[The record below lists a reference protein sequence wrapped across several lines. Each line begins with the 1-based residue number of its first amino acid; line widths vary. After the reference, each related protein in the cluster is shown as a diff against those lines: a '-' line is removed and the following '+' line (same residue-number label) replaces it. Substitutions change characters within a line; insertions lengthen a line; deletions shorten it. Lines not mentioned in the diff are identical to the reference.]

1 MVGNDVDADGVP
13 LLVITGANAGG
24 KSTFL
29 RSVGVAQLMM
39 QADMFVSAYSFAAD
53 VRAWLF
59 THFWREE
66 DAEMESG
73 KLDEELSR
81 MSGIADLV
89 MSGAMVLFNE
99 SFAATNEREGA
110 EIARQITRALLDS
123 GVKVLLVAHL
133 FDLAHS
139 LHKKPPAEGAV
150 FLRAQRQADGSHTSR
165 LEVGGPLP
173 TGFAWICIA
182 ASSKS
187 PLRLRGFG
195 IEPWRRVSAFGR
207 PVPGPGVVVGLCG
220 LSLSSPDRMSPRWCS
235 VSAGSAVSGC
245 RFYGGGMVVISGWRR
260 GAGAP
265 LGTLDV
271 LGPVV
276 LFVLSVAAAS
286 VIPQEHRVAVR
297 PAAVVLAGVC
307 CFALLWRRRHPFG
320 VLAAALVCG
329 VGFQVLGVR
338 ESPLVTSPVI
348 VSVYTVAVRTDRR
361 TTWVVAS
368 ASAALLVG
376 AGVVFGSRSWLGDN
390 VAMVAWTALP
400 AAVGDGV
407 RSRRAYVAAV
417 EERAEYAE
425 RTREQEARQRVAA
438 ERIRIARELHDVVA
452 HHIALINAQAG
463 VAVHLVE
470 RRPEQLVT
478 ALEGIRDTSRSA
490 LEELRVT
497 VGLLRQSD
505 DPRAPRDPMPGL
517 AQVPEL
523 LASFGRVGLSVGY
536 TRRGVAGPL
545 APAVDLA
552 AYRIVQ
558 EALTNVRKHA
568 GADHARLCLH
578 YRPQWLTVTVEDDG
592 CARPDRPPS
601 GTGHGLIGMRERA
614 ASVGGK
620 LEAAARPG
628 GGFTVTA
635 ELPLRPGAA
644 VVAPVGRDAGEGW
657 A

>member
-1 MVGNDVDADGVP
+1 MA
-13 LLVITGANAGG
+13 VIN
-24 KSTFL
+24 
-29 RSVGVAQLMM
+29 
-39 QADMFVSAYSFAAD
+39 
-53 VRAWLF
+53 
-59 THFWREE
+59 
-66 DAEMESG
+66 
-73 KLDEELSR
+73 
-81 MSGIADLV
+81 
-89 MSGAMVLFNE
+89 
-99 SFAATNEREGA
+99 
-110 EIARQITRALLDS
+110 
-123 GVKVLLVAHL
+123 
-133 FDLAHS
+133 
-139 LHKKPPAEGAV
+139 
-150 FLRAQRQADGSHTSR
+150 
-165 LEVGGPLP
+165 
-173 TGFAWICIA
+173 
-182 ASSKS
+182 
-187 PLRLRGFG
+187 
-195 IEPWRRVSAFGR
+195 
-207 PVPGPGVVVGLCG
+207 
-220 LSLSSPDRMSPRWCS
+220 
-235 VSAGSAVSGC
+235 
-245 RFYGGGMVVISGWRR
+245 GWRR
-260 GAGAP
+260 GAGARA
-265 LGTLDV
+265 GMLDV
-271 LGPVV
+271 LGPIV
-276 LFVLSVAAAS
+276 LFVLSVMAAS
-286 VIPQEHRVAVR
+286 VIPQEHRIWVR
-297 PAAVVLAGVC
+297 PPVVLLAGVC

-320 VLAAALVCG
+320 VLVTALACG
-329 VGFQVLGVR
+329 VVFQALGVR

-348 VSVYTVAVRTDRR
+348 VSIYTVAVRTDRR
-361 TTWVVAS
+361 TAWMVAS
-368 ASAALLVG
+368 ASAALLIG
-376 AGVVFGSRSWLGDN
+376 AAVVFGSGSGSWLIRDN
-390 VAMVAWTALP
+390 VAMLAWTALP

-505 DPRAPRDPMPGL
+505 DPKAPRDPMPGL

-523 LASFGRVGLSVGY
+523 LVSFERVGLSVRHMRHGM
-536 TRRGVAGPL
+536 AEPL

-568 GADHARLCLH
+568 GADHARLYLH
-578 YRPQWLTVTVEDDG
+578 YRPQWLTIMVEDDG
-592 CARPDRPPS
+592 RARPHEPRP

-620 LEAAARPG
+620 LEAAARPD

-644 VVAPVGRDAGEGW
+644 IVAPIGRDAEERW

>member
-1 MVGNDVDADGVP
+1 MA
-13 LLVITGANAGG
+13 VIN
-24 KSTFL
+24 
-29 RSVGVAQLMM
+29 
-39 QADMFVSAYSFAAD
+39 
-53 VRAWLF
+53 
-59 THFWREE
+59 
-66 DAEMESG
+66 
-73 KLDEELSR
+73 
-81 MSGIADLV
+81 
-89 MSGAMVLFNE
+89 
-99 SFAATNEREGA
+99 
-110 EIARQITRALLDS
+110 
-123 GVKVLLVAHL
+123 
-133 FDLAHS
+133 
-139 LHKKPPAEGAV
+139 
-150 FLRAQRQADGSHTSR
+150 
-165 LEVGGPLP
+165 
-173 TGFAWICIA
+173 
-182 ASSKS
+182 
-187 PLRLRGFG
+187 
-195 IEPWRRVSAFGR
+195 
-207 PVPGPGVVVGLCG
+207 
-220 LSLSSPDRMSPRWCS
+220 
-235 VSAGSAVSGC
+235 
-245 RFYGGGMVVISGWRR
+245 GWRR

-265 LGTLDV
+265 VGALDV

-276 LFVLSVAAAS
+276 LFALSVAAAS
-286 VIPQEHRVAVR
+286 VIPQEHRISVR
-297 PAAVVLAGVC
+297 PPAVVLAAVC
-307 CFALLWRRRHPFG
+307 CFALLWRQRHPFG
-320 VLAAALVCG
+320 VLVTALACG
-329 VGFQVLGVR
+329 VVFQALGVR

-348 VSVYTVAVRTDRR
+348 VSVYTVAARTDRR
-361 TTWVVAS
+361 TTWMVAS

-376 AGVVFGSRSWLGDN
+376 AAAVFGPGSWFGDN
-390 VAMVAWTALP
+390 VATLAWVALP

-505 DPRAPRDPMPGL
+505 DPKAPRDPMPGL

-523 LASFGRVGLSVGY
+523 LASFERVGLSVRHMRHGP
-536 TRRGVAGPL
+536 AGPL

-568 GADHARLCLH
+568 GADHARLYLH
-578 YRPQWLTVTVEDDG
+578 YRPQWLTITVEDDG
-592 CARPDRPPS
+592 RTRPHRPHP

-620 LEAAARPG
+620 LEAAARPD

-644 VVAPVGRDAGEGW
+644 IVAPTGRDTEEGR

>member
-1 MVGNDVDADGVP
+1 MA
-13 LLVITGANAGG
+13 VIN
-24 KSTFL
+24 
-29 RSVGVAQLMM
+29 
-39 QADMFVSAYSFAAD
+39 
-53 VRAWLF
+53 
-59 THFWREE
+59 
-66 DAEMESG
+66 
-73 KLDEELSR
+73 
-81 MSGIADLV
+81 
-89 MSGAMVLFNE
+89 
-99 SFAATNEREGA
+99 
-110 EIARQITRALLDS
+110 
-123 GVKVLLVAHL
+123 
-133 FDLAHS
+133 
-139 LHKKPPAEGAV
+139 
-150 FLRAQRQADGSHTSR
+150 
-165 LEVGGPLP
+165 
-173 TGFAWICIA
+173 
-182 ASSKS
+182 
-187 PLRLRGFG
+187 
-195 IEPWRRVSAFGR
+195 
-207 PVPGPGVVVGLCG
+207 
-220 LSLSSPDRMSPRWCS
+220 
-235 VSAGSAVSGC
+235 
-245 RFYGGGMVVISGWRR
+245 GWRR
-260 GAGAP
+260 GAGARV
-265 LGTLDV
+265 GVLDV

-276 LFVLSVAAAS
+276 LFVLSVGAAS
-286 VIPQEHRVAVR
+286 VIPYEHRISVR
-297 PAAVVLAGVC
+297 PPAVVLAAVC
-307 CFALLWRRRHPFG
+307 CGALLWRRRHPFG
-320 VLAAALVCG
+320 VLGIALACG
-329 VGFQVLGVR
+329 VLFQVLGVR

-368 ASAALLVG
+368 ASAALLV
-376 AGVVFGSRSWLGDN
+376 AAAVVFGSGSGSWLVRDN

-438 ERIRIARELHDVVA
+438 ERVRIARELHDVVA

-478 ALEGIRDTSRSA
+478 ALEGIRDASCSA

-523 LASFGRVGLSVGY
+523 LASFERVGLSV
-536 TRRGVAGPL
+536 RHLRHGVAQPL

-568 GADHARLCLH
+568 GADRARLCLH
-578 YRPQWLTVTVEDDG
+578 YRPHWLTIRVEDDG
-592 CARPDRPPS
+592 RARPCEPPP

-614 ASVGGK
+614 ASVGGR
-620 LEAAARPG
+620 LEAAARPE

-644 VVAPVGRDAGEGW
+644 LVVPGGRDVEEERA
-657 A
+657 

>member
-1 MVGNDVDADGVP
+1 MA
-13 LLVITGANAGG
+13 VIN
-24 KSTFL
+24 
-29 RSVGVAQLMM
+29 
-39 QADMFVSAYSFAAD
+39 
-53 VRAWLF
+53 
-59 THFWREE
+59 
-66 DAEMESG
+66 
-73 KLDEELSR
+73 
-81 MSGIADLV
+81 
-89 MSGAMVLFNE
+89 
-99 SFAATNEREGA
+99 
-110 EIARQITRALLDS
+110 
-123 GVKVLLVAHL
+123 
-133 FDLAHS
+133 
-139 LHKKPPAEGAV
+139 
-150 FLRAQRQADGSHTSR
+150 
-165 LEVGGPLP
+165 
-173 TGFAWICIA
+173 
-182 ASSKS
+182 
-187 PLRLRGFG
+187 
-195 IEPWRRVSAFGR
+195 
-207 PVPGPGVVVGLCG
+207 
-220 LSLSSPDRMSPRWCS
+220 
-235 VSAGSAVSGC
+235 
-245 RFYGGGMVVISGWRR
+245 GWRR
-260 GAGAP
+260 EGGAP
-265 LGTLDV
+265 VGTLDV

-286 VIPQEHRVAVR
+286 VIPQEHRISVR
-297 PAAVVLAGVC
+297 PPAVVLAAVC
-307 CFALLWRRRHPFG
+307 CFALLWRHRHPFG
-320 VLAAALVCG
+320 VLATALACG
-329 VGFQVLGVR
+329 VVFQVLGVR

-361 TTWVVAS
+361 TTWMVAS

-376 AGVVFGSRSWLGDN
+376 AALVFGSGSGAWFVRDH

-497 VGLLRQSD
+497 VGLLRQSGD
-505 DPRAPRDPMPGL
+505 QEAPRDPMPGL

-523 LASFGRVGLSVGY
+523 LASFERVGLSVKHVRHGMA
-536 TRRGVAGPL
+536 VPL

-558 EALTNVRKHA
+558 EALTNVHKHA
-568 GADHARLCLH
+568 GVDHARLHLH
-578 YRPQWLTVTVEDDG
+578 YRPRWLTITVEDDG
-592 CARPDRPPS
+592 RARPHRSHP

-620 LEAAARPG
+620 LEAAARSD

-644 VVAPVGRDAGEGW
+644 IVAPIGRDAEERW

>member
-1 MVGNDVDADGVP
+1 MA
-13 LLVITGANAGG
+13 VIN
-24 KSTFL
+24 
-29 RSVGVAQLMM
+29 
-39 QADMFVSAYSFAAD
+39 
-53 VRAWLF
+53 
-59 THFWREE
+59 
-66 DAEMESG
+66 
-73 KLDEELSR
+73 
-81 MSGIADLV
+81 
-89 MSGAMVLFNE
+89 
-99 SFAATNEREGA
+99 
-110 EIARQITRALLDS
+110 
-123 GVKVLLVAHL
+123 
-133 FDLAHS
+133 
-139 LHKKPPAEGAV
+139 
-150 FLRAQRQADGSHTSR
+150 
-165 LEVGGPLP
+165 
-173 TGFAWICIA
+173 
-182 ASSKS
+182 
-187 PLRLRGFG
+187 
-195 IEPWRRVSAFGR
+195 
-207 PVPGPGVVVGLCG
+207 
-220 LSLSSPDRMSPRWCS
+220 
-235 VSAGSAVSGC
+235 
-245 RFYGGGMVVISGWRR
+245 GWRR
-260 GAGAP
+260 AAGAP
-265 LGTLDV
+265 VGTLDV

-276 LFVLSVAAAS
+276 LLVLSVAAAS

-297 PAAVVLAGVC
+297 PAAVVLAAAG

-320 VLAAALVCG
+320 VLATALVCG
-329 VGFQVLGVR
+329 VGFQVLGIR

-361 TTWVVAS
+361 STWMAAS
-368 ASAALLVG
+368 ASAALLIG
-376 AGVVFGSRSWLGDN
+376 AAVVFGSRSWLGDN

-425 RTREQEARQRVAA
+425 QTREQEARQRVAA

-463 VAVHLVE
+463 VAVHLGT

-478 ALEGIRDTSRSA
+478 ALEGIREASHSA

-505 DPRAPRDPMPGL
+505 DPGAPRDPMPGL

-523 LASFGRVGLSVGY
+523 LASFERVGLMVRH
-536 TRRGVAGPL
+536 TRHGAAGPL

-568 GADHARLCLH
+568 GAEHARLHLH
-578 YRPQWLTVTVEDDG
+578 YRPRWLTITVEDDG
-592 CARPDRPPS
+592 CARPYESHP

-614 ASVGGK
+614 ASVGGR
-620 LEAAARPG
+620 LEAVARPE

-644 VVAPVGRDAGEGW
+644 IATPAGRDAEERW